1 MIKLQ
6 ITESQ
11 IERAKKLFSFNKLKN
26 SLRNGEGNLLGA
38 IGEIV
43 AFDYYQGQ
51 DKLVIHSGDFNFDL
65 LIDGSKIEVKTM
77 EVNATPKEY
86 HECNVSLY
94 NAEQQCDYYLFLNV
108 DSNHSTAYIKGY
120 VSKQRFKKIRQLRL
134 KGEKNGSFEYTCDT
148 FVVLNNQLS

>member
-26 SLRNGEGNLLGA
+26 SIKEGEGNLLGA

-43 AFDYYQGQ
+43 AFDYYQEQ

-108 DSNHSTAYIKGY
+108 DSSHSTAYIKGY
-120 VSKQRFKKIRQLRL
+120 VSKERFKKIRQLRL
-134 KGEKNGSFEYTCDT
+134 KGEKNGSFEYKCDT
-148 FVVLNNQLS
+148 FVVLNSQLS